1 MISFDLRCGADHVF
15 EVWFRSSSD
24 YESQH
29 ERRLIACPQCGD
41 TGVTKAVMA
50 PNVAAKG
57 NRGALSP
64 TAKVDAPAAETLPAI
79 AAPASPAPVSNAF
92 AALPAPVQQ
101 MIAAVAAAQA
111 ESLPRSRWVGDRFAT
126 EARAAH
132 EKAEAEG
139 TAPDLIHGQATRDEA
154 EALADDGIAILPLL
168 VPFVPPESRN

>member
-24 YESQH
+24 YENQR

-41 TGVTKAVMA
+41 SAVTKAVMA

-57 NRGALSP
+57 NRAALAP
-64 TAKVDAPAAETLPAI
+64 AVKTDAPAAETLPAVA
-79 AAPASPAPVSNAF
+79 AAPAPVTNAF

-111 ESLPRSRWVGDRFAT
+111 ESLPRSRWVGDRFAA

-139 TAPDLIHGQATRDEA
+139 TTPDLIHGQATRDEA
-154 EALADDGIAILPLL
+154 EALADDGIAVLPLL